1 MATQIIIPEMG
12 ESITEGTIARWFKQV
27 GDAVVVDEPLVEVE
41 TDKVT
46 VEIPAP
52 AAGTLSEIAAQ
63 EGVDVE
69 VGAVIGAIAE
79 VESAATAPAKGNGR
93 SAAADPAP
101 ALTPATEPEPVPA
114 ETAAPS
120 GELVDVTVPDM
131 GESITEG
138 TVGRWLKQIGDAVA
152 VDEALVEIETDKVT
166 AELPAPAA
174 GTLSAILA
182 EEG

>member
-12 ESITEGTIARWFKQV
+12 ESVTEGTIARWFKQV

-79 VESAATAPAKGNGR
+79 GESAATAPAKGNGT
-93 SAAADPAP
+93 SAAAEPAP
-101 ALTPATEPEPVPA
+101 APTPATEPEP
-114 ETAAPS
+114 AAACVGTEPVMQEARG
-120 GELVDVTVPDM
+120 GE
-131 GESITEG
+131 
-138 TVGRWLKQIGDAVA
+138 
-152 VDEALVEIETDKVT
+152 EALPHRRPVRSRPERVV
-166 AELPAPAA
+166 A
-174 GTLSAILA
+174 G
-182 EEG
+182 

>member
-166 AELPAPAA
+166 AEL
-174 GTLSAILA
+174 
-182 EEG
+182 